1 MAKVLITKKTLQ
13 DIANSIRSKT
23 GSQETMSPSQM
34 PGEIDNIPTGSV
46 PVLQDKTVNIIQNG
60 TTSVGPDSGY
70 DGLSNVEVTVD
81 VPSSSQGFPPDWTQL
96 GYEDTPDAIIDG
108 FNYAKQ
114 IKDNWNPN
122 VTSLYNKFNKDTNL
136 LVLPFVDTS
145 KVTNFSGFCENARHL
160 IYIPLIDTSQAITLQ
175 NAFNGVTIAEFPELD
190 TSSCTNFG
198 GAFGNNK
205 ALKHFK
211 TINTAKGKDFGNM
224 FKDSEQLQ
232 DVELLDL
239 SSATNL
245 SNMFQNC
252 NTLTDYSINNIMQ
265 MCINATSYTG
275 TKTLKQLGLN
285 SNRATRATLLEN
297 YTAFVEAGWTT
308 GY

>member
-96 GYEDTPDAIIDG
+96 GYEDTPDTIING

-122 VTSLYNKFNKDTNL
+122 VTSLYNKFSKDTNL

-160 IYIPLIDTSQAITLQ
+160 IYIPLIDTSQATTLQ

-198 GAFGNNK
+198 GAFSNNK

-211 TINTAKGKDFGNM
+211 TINTAKGKAFTNM

-232 DVELLDL
+232 DVEVYDL

-245 SNMFQNC
+245 NGMFTNCSNLSNES
-252 NTLTDYSINNIMQ
+252 LNNIME
-265 MCINATSYTG
+265 MLIGATSYSG
-275 TKTLKQLGLN
+275 TKTLKNIGLSSSQATTCQSL
-285 SNRATRATLLEN
+285 SNWD
-297 YTAFVEAGWTT
+297 AFVAAGWST